1 MVAPL
6 VLRRPVAPRFREKF
20 VSDGQGEQLI
30 KSKGRVKKHGEVF
43 TPATMVD
50 QMLDLVDEKLAE
62 VDATFLE
69 PAAGDGNFL
78 VRILERKLA
87 YIERTAKP
95 ADWQLES
102 LHALASIYGVEL
114 LTDNHA
120 DAQTNMLDVFTAWQR
135 AHGTQLSARHN
146 LYRAAQF
153 LIDTNIICG
162 NFLTGQKSDGAGE
175 VEFSWWRRTQP
186 GCHKV
191 RREAF
196 TLNSLRRRAQNE
208 QDMFDLF
215 ATGRTVYTSSLIDEV
230 HKQVAL

>member
-1 MVAPL
+1 M
-6 VLRRPVAPRFREKF
+6 
-20 VSDGQGEQLI
+20 SDGQREQLI

-50 QMLDLVDEKLAE
+50 QMLDLVDDKLSD

-78 VRILERKLA
+78 LRILQRKLA
-87 YIERTAKP
+87 DIERTAKP

-114 LTDNHA
+114 LPDNHA
-120 DAQTNMLDVFTAWQR
+120 DAQTNMLDVFAAWQS
-135 AHGTQLSARHN
+135 AHGTQLSVRDN
-146 LYRAAQF
+146 LYQAAHF

-162 NFLTGQKSDGAGE
+162 NFLTGQKSDGTGE

-186 GCHKV
+186 GCHRV

-196 TLNSLRRRAQNE
+196 TLNSLRRRAKTE

-215 ATGRTVYTSSLIDEV
+215 ATGRTVYASSLIDEV
-230 HKQVAL
+230 HKQVAQ